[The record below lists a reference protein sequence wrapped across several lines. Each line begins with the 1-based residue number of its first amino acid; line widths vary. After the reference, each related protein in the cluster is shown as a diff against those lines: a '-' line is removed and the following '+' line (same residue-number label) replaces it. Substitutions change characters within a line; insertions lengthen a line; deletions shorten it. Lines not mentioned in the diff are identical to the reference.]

1 MSANDTLTLVLALA
15 AVIVSIVALIINN
28 SVDKRAARVALT
40 DLAVEVSKKAT
51 KFKKLY
57 DAEYAEQP
65 AATAAPPGQ
74 EPPAQPPPAQQPAGQ
89 EPPAQ
94 PPPAQQPA
102 AQEPAG
108 QEPAGDTAGQ
118 EIDSFPASQRV
129 TALVGQADFLVDR
142 LKPGRLALMIPFL
155 ARKPRFP
162 EPVAITLA
170 EALELTHD
178 YWWADRYWA
187 IASSTGNRF
196 LQARTISWWGMAL
209 CGRYEYQR
217 GRGKVAEAFKVLDT
231 GLTDPHDVADACIL
245 KGEICDRMAG
255 WDTDMADKWKSDAR
269 RYYGQIPKEDER
281 YLVYSGEDP
290 VAQQDDTGD

>member
-28 SVDKRAARVALT
+28 SVDKRAARVAMT
-40 DLAVEVSKKAT
+40 DLAVEVRKKAT

-57 DAEYAEQP
+57 DAEYD
-65 AATAAPPGQ
+65 
-74 EPPAQPPPAQQPAGQ
+74 QQPAV
-89 EPPAQ
+89 
-94 PPPAQQPA
+94 A
-102 AQEPAG
+102 AQAPWEQAVQELPG

-187 IASSTGNRF
+187 IASSTGNRV
-196 LQARTISWWGMAL
+196 LRARTISWWGMAL

-217 GRGKVAEAFKVLDT
+217 GRDKVAEAFKVLDI

-290 VAQQDDTGD
+290 VAQQDGTGD